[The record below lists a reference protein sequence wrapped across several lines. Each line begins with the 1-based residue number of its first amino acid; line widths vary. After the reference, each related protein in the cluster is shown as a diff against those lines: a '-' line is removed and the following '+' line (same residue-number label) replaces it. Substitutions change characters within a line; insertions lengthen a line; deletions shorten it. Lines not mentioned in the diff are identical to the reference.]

1 MRVFMAGA
9 MSLGQLQASTVVVS
23 ISSARPWASLAQIF
37 AVAGAISTRSVRSA
51 RAMCSTWCGKFRS
64 KVSTMTRRPVSC
76 SKVRGAINSV
86 AWRVITVSTAAP
98 SFTSPEARAAAL

>member
-1 MRVFMAGA
+1 
-9 MSLGQLQASTVVVS
+9 MSEEEQLALLATSGMLVKRPMLVGENTVLVGF
-23 ISSARPWASLAQIF
+23 R
-37 AVAGAISTRSVRSA
+37 
-51 RAMCSTWCGKFRS
+51 KFRS